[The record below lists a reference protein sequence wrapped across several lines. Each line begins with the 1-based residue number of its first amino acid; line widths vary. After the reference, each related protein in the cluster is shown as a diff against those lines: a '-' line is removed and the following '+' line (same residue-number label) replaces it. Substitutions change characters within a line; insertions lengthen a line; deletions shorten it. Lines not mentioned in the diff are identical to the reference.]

1 MPSIIRMVRLACLIL
16 LFPLLSGCSSE
27 TPAPPNVLFI
37 AVDDLRPELGCYGDE
52 TVKSPNIDRLAQN
65 GITFTRA
72 YCQSAVCNPSRASLL
87 TGLRPDNIRVW
98 DLRTDFRDHQPDA
111 VTLPQYFKH
120 NGYHSVGIGKIYH
133 NVIPDSLSWS
143 EDKLHIAG
151 YPFDPD
157 AVYRAPENLAYLEQ
171 RKQEIIAA
179 GREARHIDRLGEW
192 YLKAVATEMV
202 DMPDNVYYDGAQTD
216 VAIEK
221 LRELKGKGKPFFFG
235 VGYYRPHLPFNA
247 PKKYWDLYDRS
258 AIPLAEN
265 DRLPEGAPLMA
276 INNLRELRGYR
287 DFKHITHPQDG
298 PLSEAEARL
307 LKHGYLASVS
317 YIDAQVGRLLDALD
331 QLGLAENT
339 IVVLWGDHGWKLGE
353 QGSWCKMTNYE
364 IDTRVPLILSAPGM
378 KQRNLRS
385 ERLVEFVDVYPTL
398 CELAGLPVP
407 PGLDGLSAVP
417 LLENPARPWKK
428 AAFSQFLRE
437 GIWIA
442 PDGIE
447 YMGYTIRTDRY
458 RYVEWINWETKAF
471 TAAELYDHENDPLE
485 QRNIAN
491 LPENAALVQDLAAQ
505 MKAGADGALPAE
517 E

>member
-1 MPSIIRMVRLACLIL
+1 
-16 LFPLLSGCSSE
+16 
-27 TPAPPNVLFI
+27 
-37 AVDDLRPELGCYGDE
+37 
-52 TVKSPNIDRLAQN
+52 
-65 GITFTRA
+65 
-72 YCQSAVCNPSRASLL
+72 
-87 TGLRPDNIRVW
+87 
-98 DLRTDFRDHQPDA
+98 
-111 VTLPQYFKH
+111 
-120 NGYHSVGIGKIYH
+120 
-133 NVIPDSLSWS
+133 
-143 EDKLHIAG
+143 
-151 YPFDPD
+151 
-157 AVYRAPENLAYLEQ
+157 
-171 RKQEIIAA
+171 
-179 GREARHIDRLGEW
+179 
-192 YLKAVATEMV
+192 
-202 DMPDNVYYDGAQTD
+202 
-216 VAIEK
+216 
-221 LRELKGKGKPFFFG
+221 
-235 VGYYRPHLPFNA
+235 
-247 PKKYWDLYDRS
+247 
-258 AIPLAEN
+258 
-265 DRLPEGAPLMA
+265 
-276 INNLRELRGYR
+276 
-287 DFKHITHPQDG
+287 
-298 PLSEAEARL
+298 
-307 LKHGYLASVS
+307 
-317 YIDAQVGRLLDALD
+317 
-331 QLGLAENT
+331 
-339 IVVLWGDHGWKLGE
+339 DHGWKLGE

>member
-1 MPSIIRMVRLACLIL
+1 MVQRLYGPLLAALVIGLACL
-16 LFPLLSGCSSE
+16 GCGEESDDGGGGA
-27 TPAPPNVLFI
+27 AP
-37 AVDDLRPELGCYGDE
+37 DE
-52 TVKSPNIDRLAQN
+52 TLTAEEVDALATCAVPFEAIVRSGASAGLEVRGLFVFDRTNA
-65 GITFTRA
+65 
-72 YCQSAVCNPSRASLL
+72 ASLAGAAL
-87 TGLRPDNIRVW
+87 GLDTGGQATVTGSVTGDQIDLQITLPDGGTIAGTGTLDVSLDEGCGGSMAGPFTGPGPDDAGDWIVYPEFHETVRG
-98 DLRTDFRDHQPDA
+98 TDFTTWYLLPYSLGRTQILRQTIRTVIDA
-111 VTLPQYFKH
+111 SGTRTRVTENPVVL
-120 NGYHSVGIGKIYH
+120 GVGTLGG
-133 NVIPDSLSWS
+133 PL
-143 EDKLHIAG
+143 G
-151 YPFDPD
+151 
-157 AVYRAPENLAYLEQ
+157 
-171 RKQEIIAA
+171 IAA
-179 GREARHIDRLGEW
+179 LTPGGMALTREGEAYIVW
-192 YLKAVATEMV
+192 V
-202 DMPDNVYYDGAQTD
+202 TD
-216 VAIEK
+216 
-221 LRELKGKGKPFFFG
+221 
-235 VGYYRPHLPFNA
+235 
-247 PKKYWDLYDRS
+247 
-258 AIPLAEN
+258 AES
-265 DRLPEGAPLMA
+265 G
-276 INNLRELRGYR
+276 ELRGYR